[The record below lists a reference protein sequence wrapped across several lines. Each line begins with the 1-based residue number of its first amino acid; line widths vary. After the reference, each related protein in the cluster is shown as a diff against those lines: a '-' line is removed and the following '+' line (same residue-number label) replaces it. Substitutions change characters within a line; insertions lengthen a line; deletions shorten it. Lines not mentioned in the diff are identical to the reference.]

1 MPSLRSLLLACC
13 FLLGTSAA
21 LAGNALDNKVIRVGT
36 SGDYPPLTEVV
47 DGKVVGI
54 DADFAADLGKR
65 SGKDF
70 QFKVLPWS
78 SLIMALQQGDI
89 DVIMSG
95 MSITP
100 ERAAKVDF
108 TSPYFSIGQ
117 MAIIRVEDVARYSSP
132 TNILQPNVRVG
143 YVADTTGAAYVQ
155 QFAGMTTL
163 RSFASVEPAL
173 DALLNG
179 EIDCLVHDSITSWM
193 VDKERRYSSLMSLRN
208 PLTEEQLAWAVDKDQ
223 PQLLEMLNK
232 NLAAMQHDGTLEK
245 TLDTW
250 IPVRVTVEKTN

>member
-13 FLLGTSAA
+13 LFAAGTAV
-21 LAGNALDNKVIRVGT
+21 AGNVLDNKVIRVGT
-36 SGDYPPLTEVV
+36 SGDYPPLTELV

-54 DADFAADLGKR
+54 DADLAANLSQR

-70 QFKVLPWS
+70 QFRVLPWS

-117 MAIIRVEDVARYSSP
+117 MAIIRVEDVARYASP
-132 TNILQPNVRVG
+132 TNILQPNVRIG
-143 YVADTTGAAYVQ
+143 YVADTTGAAYIQ
-155 QFAGMTTL
+155 KFAGMTTL

-173 DALLNG
+173 DALLKG
-179 EIDCLVHDSITSWM
+179 EIDCVVHDSVTSWM
-193 VDKERRYSSLMSLRN
+193 VDQDRRYAKLMSLRK

-232 NLAAMQHDGTLEK
+232 NLAAMQQDGTVDKVLNQ
-245 TLDTW
+245 W
-250 IPVRVTVEKTN
+250 IPVRVTVEKAD